1 MGTDC
6 DFTYGEREAFYGTR
20 YPVSAPA
27 AQLTGAPCGI
37 TYGDVT
43 QCLWNRAGARMGFF
57 SSCILSEITKGINY
71 SVRPGRGGNNI
82 SKSLMEMQKRTL
94 PHTNWDDGWLKKCAS
109 HRLQPPPFGQLC
121 PTPAHH
127 PVHLRPSLS
136 LQGAAANQ
144 SFPKLGF
151 AAGVVP
157 HSRHL
162 AGSTLRGTHRNP
174 TSPDTRYTCW
184 LSCTEL
190 SCGALQSITVIPPSL
205 IIFLMKMIL
214 LISVV
219 F

>member
-6 DFTYGEREAFYGTR
+6 DFTYRETEAFYGSR
-20 YPVSAPA
+20 YHVSAPP
-27 AQLTGAPCGI
+27 AQLTGASCGI

-43 QCLWNRAGARMGFF
+43 QCLWNRAGVRMGFF
-57 SSCILSEITKGINY
+57 SSRILSEITKGINY

-82 SKSLMEMQKRTL
+82 SKSLMEMQNQTL

-109 HRLQPPPFGQLC
+109 HCLQPPPFWQPYPIIPRTSTHPCPSKGQ
-121 PTPAHH
+121 PAK
-127 PVHLRPSLS
+127 RSL
-136 LQGAAANQ
+136 
-144 SFPKLGF
+144 PKLGF
-151 AAGVVP
+151 AAGDVP
-157 HSRHL
+157 PGCHL
-162 AGSTLRGTHRNP
+162 AGSTLRGTQRNP
-174 TSPDTRYTCW
+174 TGPDTRYTCW